1 MSLKTPSF
9 ISRSVTRRTVL
20 KTTGVLA
27 AASALPHAAVAQTA
41 ITRSHGL
48 SAFSTLALPEDYD
61 HFPHVNPDARKGGAL
76 IYRPRTRIFNQSFE
90 TVNTLNGYV
99 LQGDGPVRV
108 ELTFDTLMTATGDEV
123 DSTYGLLAQWVEYTD
138 DGLQYDYKLRPEAR
152 FHDGSALTASDV
164 VWSFNTLMNEGHPSL
179 AQSSLR
185 FVENVEALED
195 DLVRFTF
202 SPERSRTAHLT
213 PASLPVFSQAFWEGR
228 NFADSI
234 QEPVLGSGPYR
245 LNDYEQNRFLS
256 YKRVEDYWA
265 ADLPFSRGLFNFD
278 TIRIN
283 FYRDRDVAFE
293 AFKAGEMNLRF
304 ENSSR
309 IWGSGYDFPRVRN
322 GQVIKSTLVNEEP
335 GGSQG
340 LYFNTRRA
348 KYSDWRVRKAIG
360 LAYNFEWTNQNLQF
374 GLFVRTQS
382 MFQNAPYMVEG
393 LPTPEELAILEPF
406 RDELLPQV
414 FEEPFV
420 PPVSDPS
427 SQADR
432 RNLGEA
438 SRLLREAGW
447 TRQDGRLLNA
457 DGEQLSI
464 EFLFLSSAFERI
476 FLPHV
481 QNLQLLGIDASA
493 RGVDPAQLSSRVL
506 EFDYDVMI
514 QNLPA
519 SLVPGSALRTMLH
532 SESAMASGSR
542 NLAGIAMPVVD
553 ALIEMVERAETLE
566 ENYVIM
572 RALDRVLRP
581 YHFWMAQWH
590 APGDWVAHDA
600 NIRRP
605 ETQPRYAL
613 PVETHWWVEE

>member
-20 KTTGVLA
+20 KSTGVLA
-27 AASALPHAAVAQTA
+27 AASALPHAAFAQTG

-164 VWSFNTLMNEGHPSL
+164 VWSFNTLMSEGHPSL

-213 PASLPVFSQAFWEGR
+213 PTSLPIFSQAFWEGR
-228 NFADSI
+228 NFAESI

-245 LNDYEQNRFLS
+245 LDDYEQNRFLS
-256 YKRVEDYWA
+256 YKRVDDYWA

-464 EFLFLSSAFERI
+464 EFLFLSSTFERI

>member
-1 MSLKTPSF
+1 
-9 ISRSVTRRTVL
+9 
-20 KTTGVLA
+20 LA
-27 AASALPHAAVAQTA
+27 P
-41 ITRSHGL
+41 
-48 SAFSTLALPEDYD
+48 PEDYD

-164 VWSFNTLMNEGHPSL
+164 VWSFNTLMSEGHPSL

-213 PASLPVFSQAFWEGR
+213 PTSLPIFSQAFWEGR
-228 NFADSI
+228 NFAESI

-245 LNDYEQNRFLS
+245 LDDYEQNRFLS
-256 YKRVEDYWA
+256 YKRVDDYWA

-464 EFLFLSSAFERI
+464 EFLFLSSTFERI

>member
-1 MSLKTPSF
+1 
-9 ISRSVTRRTVL
+9 
-20 KTTGVLA
+20 
-27 AASALPHAAVAQTA
+27 
-41 ITRSHGL
+41 
-48 SAFSTLALPEDYD
+48 
-61 HFPHVNPDARKGGAL
+61 
-76 IYRPRTRIFNQSFE
+76 
-90 TVNTLNGYV
+90 
-99 LQGDGPVRV
+99 
-108 ELTFDTLMTATGDEV
+108 
-123 DSTYGLLAQWVEYTD
+123 
-138 DGLQYDYKLRPEAR
+138 
-152 FHDGSALTASDV
+152 
-164 VWSFNTLMNEGHPSL
+164 
-179 AQSSLR
+179 
-185 FVENVEALED
+185 
-195 DLVRFTF
+195 VRFTF

-213 PASLPVFSQAFWEGR
+213 PTSLPIFSQAFWEGR
-228 NFADSI
+228 NFAESI

-245 LNDYEQNRFLS
+245 LDDYEQNRFLS
-256 YKRVEDYWA
+256 YKRVDDYWA

-464 EFLFLSSAFERI
+464 EFLFLSSTFERI